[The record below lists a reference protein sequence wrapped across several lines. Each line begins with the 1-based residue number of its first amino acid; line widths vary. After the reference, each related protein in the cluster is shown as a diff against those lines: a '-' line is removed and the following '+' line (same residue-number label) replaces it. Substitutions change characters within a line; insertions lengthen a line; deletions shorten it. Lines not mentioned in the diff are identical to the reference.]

1 MPPGT
6 SSSLA
11 AACRTARSY
20 RVRGHAPNRLICRKD
35 LTMSSARGY
44 GHDETDEFETL
55 AEAHRQ
61 EDGTIEVRV
70 VQIDKRT
77 PTHSTDFTPDA

>member
-1 MPPGT
+1 
-6 SSSLA
+6 
-11 AACRTARSY
+11 
-20 RVRGHAPNRLICRKD
+20 
-35 LTMSSARGY
+35 MSSARGY